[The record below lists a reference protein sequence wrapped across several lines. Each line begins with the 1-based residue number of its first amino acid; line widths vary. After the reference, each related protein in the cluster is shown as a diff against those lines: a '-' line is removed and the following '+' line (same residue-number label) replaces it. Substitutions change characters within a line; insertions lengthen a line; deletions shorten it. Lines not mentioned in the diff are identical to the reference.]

1 MRSSGWR
8 RTRALALVVMVAL
21 LATACGS
28 GGDKKSSSSGG
39 PVELTLEDHQKP
51 RVELVRKL
59 LPQFEQ
65 AMKAQGKQITV
76 KLIEGPAE
84 DEPFKSKLT
93 LDYNSGN
100 APDVTSIGA
109 ADASNFAASG
119 YLLDLT
125 DRLNGWADW
134 QHFYKRLRDEAVQP
148 DGKVYYVPREA
159 TIMQLWYRQDI
170 LTAKG
175 ISTEQPKSW
184 QELLDRARQAK
195 QAGRDPD
202 APVPGGQAV
211 GWRHLRGGLYPPDA
225 GHRQPAV

>member
-8 RTRALALVVMVAL
+8 RTRALALVAMVAL

-28 GGDKKSSSSGG
+28 GSNDKKSSSGG

-51 RVELVRKL
+51 RVELLRKL

-65 AMKAQGKQITV
+65 AMKSQGKQITV

-125 DRLNGWADW
+125 DRLNGWDGW

-170 LTAKG
+170 LKAKG
-175 ISTEQPKSW
+175 VSTEQPKSW
-184 QELLDRARQAK
+184 QELLDRARPASNG
-195 QAGRDPD
+195 AAAPSGR
-202 APVPGGQAV
+202 ASST
-211 GWRHLRGGLYPPDA
+211 
-225 GHRQPAV
+225 